1 MASGF
6 VIINAGK
13 EVSTMRKVWILS
25 LLAAILV
32 SLSVLAFNTF
42 GKEDSQDSKNET
54 RQLSEKIDTVLKN
67 QENIIAQLTDIRQ
80 ELDVI
85 RIRASAR

>member
-1 MASGF
+1 
-6 VIINAGK
+6 
-13 EVSTMRKVWILS
+13 MRKIWILS
-25 LLAAILV
+25 LLAAIIV
-32 SLSVLAFNTF
+32 SLSVFAFNTF